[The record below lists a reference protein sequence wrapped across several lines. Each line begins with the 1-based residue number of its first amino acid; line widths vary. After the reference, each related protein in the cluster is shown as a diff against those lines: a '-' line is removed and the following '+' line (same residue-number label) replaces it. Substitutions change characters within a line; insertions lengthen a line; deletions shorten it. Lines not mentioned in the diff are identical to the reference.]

1 MKDSILSNISKICW
15 FKSAPYGLLKNR
27 DQFLFTFA
35 QRFEFH
41 WCFSYR
47 LNRQKFAKSRISQKG
62 TFSISIELLS
72 NFFLPKKKTI
82 LINEEHLKRLTELL
96 ESEERYISYQN
107 SFSKH
112 LFAALRKHQKRKY
125 WSRHKY
131 LAPESPHTRDRWL
144 CSLTLKFQKSL
155 EYKIF
160 VITGKKSPDSYA
172 KIAQYIL
179 QVQLAKVPS
188 RKMTS

>member
-35 QRFEFH
+35 QHFEFH

-72 NFFLPKKKTI
+72 KFFPQNNDFDKWGTFKASYRVTWIRRKIYFLSKFLFKTLICGFTQTSKAKI
-82 LINEEHLKRLTELL
+82 LEPTQISGTRIPSH
-96 ESEERYISYQN
+96 ER
-107 SFSKH
+107 
-112 LFAALRKHQKRKY
+112 
-125 WSRHKY
+125 
-131 LAPESPHTRDRWL
+131 
-144 CSLTLKFQKSL
+144 SLTLFTHSR
-155 EYKIF
+155 I
-160 VITGKKSPDSYA
+160 S
-172 KIAQYIL
+172 
-179 QVQLAKVPS
+179 KVS
-188 RKMTS
+188 RI